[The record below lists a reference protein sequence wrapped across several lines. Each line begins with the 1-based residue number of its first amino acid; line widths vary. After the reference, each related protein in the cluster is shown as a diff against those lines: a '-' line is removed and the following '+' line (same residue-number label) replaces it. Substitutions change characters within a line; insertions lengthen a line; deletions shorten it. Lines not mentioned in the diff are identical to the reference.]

1 MKSWWSTVY
10 QHFEPP
16 VIVEE
21 DGKKLYK
28 FVCKMYVNKLF
39 RYDLVTHE
47 SFSHPGT
54 SCSRECFE
62 DSTGNLNDH
71 VKICCPQAPLG
82 QGTIA
87 AFASGHLY
95 SAACFRFLLAIWC
108 AQCHQPYKI
117 VFDPELVQIFKM
129 LYAKVDIPL
138 PSTISRDIQE
148 MYTLTKAQVAESLQV

>member
-1 MKSWWSTVY
+1 MIWLLMKAS
-10 QHFEPP
+10 
-16 VIVEE
+16 VIQA
-21 DGKKLYK
+21 LHAA
-28 FVCKMYVNKLF
+28 VNVL
-39 RYDLVTHE
+39 RILLVI
-47 SFSHPGT
+47 
-54 SCSRECFE
+54 
-62 DSTGNLNDH
+62 LNDH

-87 AFASGHLY
+87 RICSGHLY